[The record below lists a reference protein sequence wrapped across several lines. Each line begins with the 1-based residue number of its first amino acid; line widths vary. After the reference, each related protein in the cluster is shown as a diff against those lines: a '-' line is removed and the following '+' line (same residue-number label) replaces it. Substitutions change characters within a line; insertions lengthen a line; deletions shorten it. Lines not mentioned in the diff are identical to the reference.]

1 MQELRTPG
9 ILGKLK
15 QVVLVTWREKLRP
28 RTPTPH
34 TPRSGELFA
43 L

>member
-1 MQELRTPG
+1 MPELRTPG
-9 ILGKLK
+9 TLGKLK

-28 RTPTPH
+28 KTPTPH
-34 TPRSGELFA
+34 PRSGELYG